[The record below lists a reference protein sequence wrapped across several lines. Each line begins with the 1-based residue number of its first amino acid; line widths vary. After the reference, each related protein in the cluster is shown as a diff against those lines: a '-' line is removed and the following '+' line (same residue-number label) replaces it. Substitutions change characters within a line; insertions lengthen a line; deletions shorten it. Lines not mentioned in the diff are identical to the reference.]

1 MMTRQFLRAGIGVL
15 VAVAA
20 ALPLAGAAQTD
31 VRIGVVNIPQLL
43 DESPQ
48 ATSAMQQLQDEFAP
62 RQREIVAQ
70 QQQIREHEER
80 MQKDSAVMSEA
91 ERREAERTLRDDQR
105 ELARS
110 QNEYLEDL
118 NLRRNEELARLQK
131 SLLEEVQ
138 AFARSADFDL
148 IVSDVLYASDAIDIT
163 PQVLEGLQ
171 ERFRAGGESANQ
183 SSP

>member
-1 MMTRQFLRAGIGVL
+1 MMRHILRAGL
-15 VAVAA
+15 CAFVAVAA
-20 ALPLAGAAQTD
+20 ALPMTVSAQEQ
-31 VRIGVVNIPQLL
+31 VRIGVVNIPRLL

-48 ATSAMQQLQDEFAP
+48 ATSAMQQLQEEFAP
-62 RQREIVAQ
+62 RQQEIVAQ
-70 QQQIREHEER
+70 QKELREQEER
-80 MQKDSAVMSEA
+80 MQRDSAVMSEA
-91 ERREAERTLRDDQR
+91 ERRDAERVLRDGQR

-138 AFARSADFDL
+138 AYARSANFDL
-148 IVSDVLYASDAIDIT
+148 IVSEVLYASDAIDIT

-171 ERFRAGGESANQ
+171 ERFDAGGSSGSQ
-183 SSP
+183 SGP